1 MTHVG
6 VAPPIIK
13 LMGYEHREDAVGV
26 GEQAKAKTHVNTHT
40 HICSVPRDTQDGWSL
55 VQGWDAILTHVSV
68 APPLI
73 NLMGY
78 EHREYAVCGWGS
90 RQWQTHS
97 NIHTHS
103 VPGNTQGG
111 WSLGQ

>member
-1 MTHVG
+1 M
-6 VAPPIIK
+6 
-13 LMGYEHREDAVGV
+13 
-26 GEQAKAKTHVNTHT
+26 VNTHT
-40 HICSVPRDTQDGWSL
+40 HTRSVPRDTQDGWSL

-97 NIHTHS
+97 NIHTHTHTVS
-103 VPGNTQGG
+103 PVIHRVGG
-111 WSLGQ
+111 ASDNDRKQT